1 MIDSVSG
8 YRLSVQGDHL
18 VSHLHTLCKY
28 LQNMGVA
35 VLFNEVETITGNSE
49 LRRLGSV
56 TSRTTLFSC
65 ATWRCRGEI
74 QGDWSAEETDD

>member
-35 VLFNEVETITGNSE
+35 VL
-49 LRRLGSV
+49 
-56 TSRTTLFSC
+56 
-65 ATWRCRGEI
+65 
-74 QGDWSAEETDD
+74 